1 MENNMKEKLLF
12 NPLADDSNKLVFG
25 GETSNTFN
33 LYDIKYDWAYD
44 SRKGIF
50 GKMLQNHWIPEKSGM
65 IGDKASYKNL
75 TEAEQTAFLKILS
88 FLIFLDSIQT
98 NNLPNIADYIT
109 APEITLCLAR
119 QQFDEALHSRSY
131 GYILT
136 SIFERETAL
145 KAIYYWREDKILL
158 ERNKTIAEIYQ
169 DFKDNPTE
177 DSFIKVL
184 VANFLLEGL
193 YFYNGFMFFYN
204 LASRGMMTDTATQ
217 IKYIN
222 RDELLHCVLFQNII
236 NEIKKENPGLFERNK
251 DKIYELFK
259 KAVEQ
264 EIKFSESIIG
274 DDILG
279 MSKQSIYDYTNFL
292 ANRRLKQLGLEPI
305 FEKTKDPYKHLHA
318 IAGIDDETS
327 NKVNVFEARSIA
339 YKSSNI
345 LDGWND
351 I

>member
-1 MENNMKEKLLF
+1 M
-12 NPLADDSNKLVFG
+12 
-25 GETSNTFN
+25 
-33 LYDIKYDWAYD
+33 
-44 SRKGIF
+44 
-50 GKMLQNHWIPEKSGM
+50 
-65 IGDKASYKNL
+65 
-75 TEAEQTAFLKILS
+75 
-88 FLIFLDSIQT
+88 DSIQT

-236 NEIKKENPGLFERNK
+236 NEIKKENPGLFEKNQ

-327 NKVNVFEARSIA
+327 NKVNVFEAKSIA

-345 LDGWND
+345 LDGWDD

>member
-1 MENNMKEKLLF
+1 MENKMKEKLLF

-75 TEAEQTAFLKILS
+75 TEAEQTAFLKIL
-88 FLIFLDSIQT
+88 SIQT

-236 NEIKKENPGLFERNK
+236 NEIKKENPGLFERNQ

-345 LDGWND
+345 LDGWDD

>member
-1 MENNMKEKLLF
+1 MKEKLLF
-12 NPLADDSNKLVFG
+12 NPLADDSNKMVFG

-44 SRKGIF
+44 SKKGLF
-50 GKMLQNHWIPEKSGM
+50 SRLLANHWIPEKSGM
-65 IGDKASYKNL
+65 SGDKASYKSL
-75 TEAEQTAFLKILS
+75 TETEQEAFLKILS

-98 NNLPNIADYIT
+98 NNLPNIAEYIT

-131 GYILT
+131 GYIMT
-136 SIFERETAL
+136 SIFDRETAL
-145 KAIYYWREDKILL
+145 KAIYYWREDPILL

-169 DFKDNPTE
+169 NFKDNASE
-177 DSFIKVL
+177 DVFIQVL

-204 LASRGMMTDTATQ
+204 LASRGMMTDTCTQ

-236 NEIKKENPGLFERNK
+236 NEIKNERPELFERNVEA
-251 DKIYELFK
+251 IYELFK

-264 EIKFSESIIG
+264 EIKFSSSIIG
-274 DDILG
+274 DKVLG
-279 MSKQSIYDYTNFL
+279 MSNQSIHDYTHYL
-292 ANRRLKQLGLEPI
+292 ANRRLKQIGLEPI

-318 IAGIDDETS
+318 LAGIEDETS
-327 NKVNVFEARSIA
+327 NKVNIFEGQSIS
-339 YKSSNI
+339 YRGSSV
-345 LDGWND
+345 LSGWGE